1 MIKPIGAMLLVKKIE
16 SGEKTTKA
24 GIVLS
29 SSFVDSGP
37 RQGEVVDMGDGEANY
52 KGEVIPI
59 HGVAVGDIVYFPE
72 HGGTDIEDEDG
83 NKFILMHSKN
93 VIAKKS

>member
-16 SGEKTTKA
+16 SGEKTTKT
-24 GIVLS
+24 GIVLTA
-29 SSFVDSGP
+29 SFADIGP
-37 RQGEVVDMGDGEANY
+37 RQGEIIDMGDGEANY

-59 HGVAVGDIVYFPE
+59 HGVSIGDTVYFPE

>member
-29 SSFVDSGP
+29 SSFVDAGP
-37 RQGEVVDMGDGEANY
+37 RQGEIV
-52 KGEVIPI
+52 
-59 HGVAVGDIVYFPE
+59 DIVYFPE